1 VTELTGTSAPAP
13 AVVTPLDEHMGLDIA
28 RSLAR
33 KGVTVYGIDAD
44 RRAPGRHSNACRF
57 VLGPSP
63 EHGRELEYVEFLERF
78 AQDLKVRPVLYP
90 LSDLHVR
97 VVSQYRERLLPLYRF
112 VMPSAATVDSLLT
125 KDGLAQAAASAGIP
139 APRTLPAATPAELEV
154 AAETLQYPV
163 ILKPVDST
171 YWHSEAITKLLRHG
185 LLAARAKVVLCRD
198 RAALVHAHDLIA
210 PADNRLVVQEVIPG
224 EDSRLAYMAAYLGR
238 DSQPLAVFAGR
249 KLRVIPPGFGSASF
263 VRTFH
268 DPELERLGLA
278 LLQSMG
284 WQGLVGVE
292 FKKDSRDEQY
302 KLIEVNARFGMWDGL
317 STVCGVDLPY
327 IAYRDA
333 LELPVERL
341 PSYRDNVIWLDWQR
355 DVRAALAYR
364 SRGELSMGAW
374 IRSLR
379 GDKMVAIYSRE
390 DWRPGAAFTWALVRR
405 GWERLWGGAS
415 DHRGGS

>member
-1 VTELTGTSAPAP
+1 MIGLSSDHALEP

-33 KGVTVYGIDAD
+33 RGVTVYGIDAD
-44 RRAPGRHSNACRF
+44 RRAPGRHSRSCKF
-57 VLGPSP
+57 VPGPDL
-63 EHGRELEYVEFLERF
+63 EHGNELEYVEFLEQF
-78 AQDLKVRPVLYP
+78 ARNLGSQPVLYP

-97 VVSQYRERLLPLYRF
+97 VVSKFRERLLPYYRF

-125 KDGLAQAAASAGIP
+125 KDGLAQAASAVGIP
-139 APRTLPAATPAELEV
+139 APRTLPAATLAELEA

-171 YWHSEAITKLLRHG
+171 YWHSKAITRLLRHG
-185 LLAARAKVVLCRD
+185 FLAARAKVVLCRD
-198 RAALVHAHDLIA
+198 RGELIRAHGLIA
-210 PADNRLVVQEVIPG
+210 PADDRLVVQEVIPG
-224 EDSRLAYMAAYLGR
+224 EDSRLAYMAAYLDR

-263 VRTFH
+263 VRSFH

-278 LLQSMG
+278 LLQSVR

-292 FKKDSRDEQY
+292 FKKDSRDERY

-327 IAYRDA
+327 VAYRDA
-333 LELPVERL
+333 LELPVNRL
-341 PSYRDNVIWLDWQR
+341 PAYRDNVIWLDWQR

-364 SRGELSMGAW
+364 SRGELSLGAW
-374 IRSLR
+374 LRSLR
-379 GDKMVAIYSRE
+379 GEKMVAIYSRD
-390 DWRPGAAFTWALVRR
+390 DWRPGVAFTWALVQRS
-405 GWERLWGGAS
+405 WERLRGSTS
-415 DHRGGS
+415 DRPVGV